1 MVTKKLLCLLLAGIM
16 VSLPLAA
23 CGAPTLPDD
32 TIDEKPTDPA
42 AEPTDST
49 APSEPADPT
58 EPAENIVNALPKDKK
73 YSILFIGNSYTKR
86 YSMPTEIFEPMAKA
100 AGYDVEVTAILNG
113 GHTLLQFADPNDTY
127 GAQVAAELSPENYGK
142 YDYVVIQEQS
152 LRPVTD
158 TGKFYDGVR
167 ALVEK
172 IRAVGATPVLY
183 SHWGRKTGSPDLI
196 NLKLTNESMT
206 WKLAA
211 VGEAIGNELDI
222 PVAYVGLAFFDVYTN
237 EPGVELYDDDL
248 YHPVYNGSYLAAATI
263 FAKIFGVDP
272 TTVYYS
278 GDLVDTAA
286 FVALPTAAKKA
297 VFNTPEI
304 PAEYKTTS
312 EGVTSE

>member
-1 MVTKKLLCLLLAGIM
+1 MVNKKLLCLLLAGIM
-16 VSLPLAA
+16 ISLPLAG
-23 CGAPTLPDD
+23 C
-32 TIDEKPTDPA
+32 A
-42 AEPTDST
+42 ANTSPENNLTEEPTDLPT
-49 APSEPADPT
+49 EPTKPTEPADPT
-58 EPAENIVNALPKDKK
+58 DPVEEFIVALPKDKK

-113 GHTLLQFADPNDTY
+113 GHTLLEFADPNDEF
-127 GAQVAAELSPENYGK
+127 GAQVAAALAPENAGK

-152 LRPVTD
+152 LRPIVDTD
-158 TGKFYDGVR
+158 KFYDGVR
-167 ALVEK
+167 ALAEK

-196 NLKLTNESMT
+196 NMSLTNESMT

-211 VGEAIGNELDI
+211 EAIGKELDI
-222 PVAYVGLAFFDVYTN
+222 PVAYVGLAFFDIYTN
-237 EPGVELYDDDL
+237 EPEIELYDEDL
-248 YHPVYNGSYLAAATI
+248 YHPVYTGSYLVAATI

-272 TTVYYS
+272 TTVYYA
-278 GDLVDTAA
+278 GDLVDASA
-286 FVALPTAAKKA
+286 IVALPIAAKNA

-304 PAEYKTTS
+304 PEKYKTSS